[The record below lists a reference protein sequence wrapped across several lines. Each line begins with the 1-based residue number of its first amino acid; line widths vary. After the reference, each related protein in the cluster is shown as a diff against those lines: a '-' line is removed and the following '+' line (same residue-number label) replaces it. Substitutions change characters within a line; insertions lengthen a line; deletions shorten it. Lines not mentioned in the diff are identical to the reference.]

1 MPRTLAG
8 AEPQLLASTDI
19 RSLDVGFGSRC
30 LRHALRKSRTFLGKA
45 LLSRISLARAIGD
58 IEPALDDDESDKTNY
73 RPHNLHNG
81 RRLREPEL

>member
-1 MPRTLAG
+1 MSAVCELL
-8 AEPQLLASTDI
+8 PQAH
-19 RSLDVGFGSRC
+19 RS
-30 LRHALRKSRTFLGKA
+30 ASRTFLGKA